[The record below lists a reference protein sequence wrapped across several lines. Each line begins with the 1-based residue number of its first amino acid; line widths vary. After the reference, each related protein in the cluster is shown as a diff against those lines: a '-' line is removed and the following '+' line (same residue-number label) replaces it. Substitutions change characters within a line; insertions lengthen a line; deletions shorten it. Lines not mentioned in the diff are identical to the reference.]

1 MDSIKGKFEAVWQSL
16 LTDMLKWVKV
26 SPFMHYSPFSV
37 RMWCHYPFSCF
48 SISTPTALWPKPFP
62 KEGQNRPFQSL
73 TGGKSN
79 PGKHRNEASIVWRKL
94 LIHPDFTNRE
104 RDAVLMNLSFI
115 WSWKNTLMLDCM
127 VRVRTAIKWLVTR
140 FVWHCTHL
148 SCSLVAHEQRP
159 LHWRHCGCCHPW
171 CHLTCCKWMNGHKFK

>member
-104 RDAVLMNLSFI
+104 RAAVLMNLSFI
-115 WSWKNTLMLDCM
+115 WKHTNAWLYGPSQNCYKVTCHKVCVTLHSPLLFIG
-127 VRVRTAIKWLVTR
+127 RTRTATFTLETLWL
-140 FVWHCTHL
+140 L
-148 SCSLVAHEQRP
+148 SSMVPPDLLQ
-159 LHWRHCGCCHPW
+159 
-171 CHLTCCKWMNGHKFK
+171 MNEWTQV